1 MQFLIVGLLLLLL
14 LLLYAGRV
22 ARMDPKAGARTIR
35 KGGGYGLLGLAIGL
49 GLAGRIGMAIPLGL
63 IGGWL
68 LGWRLPGLGG
78 GQMGPIPG
86 NAQRSGGQASTVRA
100 DFVEMTLDHD
110 TGDMDGEVLAGQFA
124 GRKLSSMETSD
135 LLALLRETLSH
146 DAQSA
151 KLIEAYLDRVTPDWR
166 DQPGARGSETS
177 DAAASGPMTIAEAYR
192 ILGLWP
198 GAKPEDIRRA
208 HREMMKK
215 FHPDQGGS
223 TYLAMKINEAKDTLL
238 AQFSQRQAG

>member
-1 MQFLIVGLLLLLL
+1 MQFLLIGFLLLFLLL
-14 LLLYAGRV
+14 IYAGRV
-22 ARMDPKAGARTIR
+22 ARMDPKAGARAIR
-35 KGGGYGLLGLAIGL
+35 KVGGYGLVGLAIGL
-49 GLAGRIGMAIPLGL
+49 GLAGRIGMAIPLAL

-68 LGWRLPGLGG
+68 LGWRLPGIG
-78 GQMGPIPG
+78 GQTGPIPG
-86 NAQRSGGQASTVRA
+86 NTQRSGGQASTVRA

-124 GRKLSSMETSD
+124 GRKLSSMETSE
-135 LLALLRETLSH
+135 LLALLRETLSA

-151 KLIEAYLDRVTPDWR
+151 KLVEAYLDRTAPQWR
-166 DQPGARGSETS
+166 DQPGARASETS
-177 DAAASGPMTIAEAYR
+177 DAAASGPMTVAEAYR
-192 ILGLWP
+192 VLGLWP
-198 GAKPEDIRRA
+198 GAKPDEIRRA

>member
-1 MQFLIVGLLLLLL
+1 MQFLIIGVLLLLL

-22 ARMDPKAGARTIR
+22 ARMDPKAGARAIR
-35 KGGGYGLLGLAIGL
+35 KGGGYGLLGIAVGL
-49 GLAGRIGMAIPLGL
+49 GLAGRIGMAIPLAL

-86 NAQRSGGQASTVRA
+86 NAQPSGGQASTVRA

-124 GRKLSSMETSD
+124 GRKLSGMATSEV
-135 LLALLRETLSH
+135 LALLRETLSH

-151 KLIEAYLDRVTPDWR
+151 KLVEAYLDRVAPDWR
-166 DQPGARGSETS
+166 DQPGARTSETS
-177 DAAASGPMTIAEAYR
+177 DAAAAGPMTIAEAYR

-198 GAKPEDIRRA
+198 GAKADDIRRA

-215 FHPDQGGS
+215 FHPDHGGS

-238 AQFSQRQAG
+238 AQFSQKQAG

>member
-1 MQFLIVGLLLLLL
+1 MQFLIIGVLLLLL

-22 ARMDPKAGARTIR
+22 ARMSPKAGARAIR
-35 KGGGYGLLGLAIGL
+35 RGGGYGLLGLAIGL
-49 GLAGRIGMAIPLGL
+49 GLAGRIGMAIPLAL

-68 LGWRLPGLGG
+68 LGWRLPSIG
-78 GQMGPIPG
+78 GQTGPIPG
-86 NAQRSGGQASTVRA
+86 NARPSGGQASTVRA
-100 DFVEMTLDHD
+100 EFVEMTLDHD
-110 TGDMDGEVLAGQFA
+110 TGNMDGEVLAGQYA
-124 GRKLSSMETSD
+124 GRRLSSMETSE
-135 LLALLRETLSH
+135 LLTLLRETLSH

-151 KLIEAYLDRVTPDWR
+151 KLVEAYLDRVAPDWR
-166 DQPGARGSETS
+166 DQPGARASETS

-198 GAKPEDIRRA
+198 GAKPEEIRRA

-238 AQFSQRQAG
+238 AQFSQKQAG

>member
-1 MQFLIVGLLLLLL
+1 MQFLIIGVLLLLL

-22 ARMDPKAGARTIR
+22 ARMDPKAGARAIR

-49 GLAGRIGMAIPLGL
+49 GLAGRIGMAIPLAL

-68 LGWRLPGLGG
+68 LGWRLPFG
-78 GQMGPIPG
+78 GQAGPIPG
-86 NAQRSGGQASTVRA
+86 NARPSGGQASTVRA

-110 TGDMDGEVLAGQFA
+110 TGSMDGEVLAGQFT
-124 GRKLSSMETSD
+124 GRKLSEMETSD
-135 LLALLRETLSH
+135 LLALLRETLAS

-151 KLIEAYLDRVTPDWR
+151 KLVEAYLDRTAPEWR
-166 DQPGARGSETS
+166 DQPGARGSDTS
-177 DAAASGPMTIAEAYR
+177 DAAASGPMTITEAYR

-198 GAKPEDIRRA
+198 GAKADDIRRA

>member
-1 MQFLIVGLLLLLL
+1 MQFLLIGLLLLLL

-22 ARMDPKAGARTIR
+22 ARMDPKAGARAIR
-35 KGGGYGLLGLAIGL
+35 KGGGWGLVALAVAL
-49 GLAGRIGMAIPLGL
+49 GLAGRIGMAVPLGL

-68 LGWRLPGLGG
+68 LGWRLPFG
-78 GQMGPIPG
+78 GQSGPIPG
-86 NAQRSGGQASTVRA
+86 NARPSGGQTSTVRA
-100 DFVEMTLDHD
+100 AFVEMTLDHD

-124 GRKLSSMETSD
+124 GRKLSAMTTGD
-135 LLALLRETLSH
+135 LLALLRETLNS

-151 KLIEAYLDRVTPDWR
+151 KLVEAYLDRTAPDWR
-166 DQPGARGSETS
+166 DRPGARASETS
-177 DAAASGPMTIAEAYR
+177 DAAASGPMSVAEAYR

-238 AQFSQRQAG
+238 AQFARREAG

>member
-1 MQFLIVGLLLLLL
+1 MQFLIIGMLLLLL

-22 ARMDPKAGARTIR
+22 ARMDPKAGARAIR

-68 LGWRLPGLGG
+68 LGWRLPSIG
-78 GQMGPIPG
+78 GQTGPIPG
-86 NAQRSGGQASTVRA
+86 NARPAGGQTSTVRA

-110 TGDMDGEVLAGQFA
+110 TGNMDGEVLAGQFA
-124 GRKLSSMETSD
+124 GRKLSGMETSE

-151 KLIEAYLDRVTPDWR
+151 KLVEAYLDRVAPDWR

-177 DAAASGPMTIAEAYR
+177 DAAAAGPMTVAEAYR

-198 GAKPEDIRRA
+198 GAKPEEIRRA
-208 HREMMKK
+208 HRDMIKK

-223 TYLAMKINEAKDTLL
+223 TYLAIKINEAKDTLL
-238 AQFSQRQAG
+238 AQFSQQKAG

>member
-1 MQFLIVGLLLLLL
+1 MQFLLIGVLLLLLL
-14 LLLYAGRV
+14 LIYAGRV
-22 ARMDPKAGARTIR
+22 ARMDPKAGARAIR

-49 GLAGRIGMAIPLGL
+49 GLAGRIGMAIPLAL

-68 LGWRLPGLGG
+68 LGWRLPSLGG

-110 TGDMDGEVLAGQFA
+110 TGDMDGEVLNGRFE
-124 GRKLSSMETSD
+124 GRKLSSMETAE

-151 KLIEAYLDRVTPDWR
+151 KLVEAYLDRVAPDWR
-166 DQPGARGSETS
+166 DQPGARTSETS

>member
-1 MQFLIVGLLLLLL
+1 MQFFLIGLLLLLL

-22 ARMDPKAGARTIR
+22 ARMDPKAGARALKR
-35 KGGGYGLLGLAIGL
+35 FGGYGLIGLAAGL
-49 GLAGRIGMAIPLGL
+49 GLAGRIGMAVPLAL

-68 LGWRLPGLGG
+68 LGWRLPFGG
-78 GQMGPIPG
+78 RHSGPIPG
-86 NAQRSGGQASTVRA
+86 NTQPRGGQTSTVRA

-110 TGDMDGEVLAGQFA
+110 TGDMDGEVLAGQFE
-124 GRKLSSMETSD
+124 GRKLSDMDSEE
-135 LLALLRETLSH
+135 LLALLRETLAS
-146 DAQSA
+146 DTQSA
-151 KLIEAYLDRVTPDWR
+151 KLVEAYLDRVAPDWR
-166 DQPGARGSETS
+166 DRPGARKSDTS
-177 DAAASGPMTIAEAYR
+177 DAAASGPMTTAEAYR

-198 GAKPEDIRRA
+198 GAKQDDIRRA

-238 AQFSQRQAG
+238 AQFSRRKAG

>member
-1 MQFLIVGLLLLLL
+1 MQFLIAGLLLLLL

-22 ARMDPKAGARTIR
+22 ARMDPKAGARAIR

-49 GLAGRIGMAIPLGL
+49 GLAGRIGMAIPLAL
-63 IGGWL
+63 TGGWL
-68 LGWRLPGLGG
+68 LGWRLPFLGG
-78 GQMGPIPG
+78 GQTGPAPG
-86 NAQRSGGQASTVRA
+86 NARPSGGQTSTVRA

-110 TGDMDGEVLAGQFA
+110 TGNMDGEVLDGQFA
-124 GRKLSSMETSD
+124 GRSLSSMETSE

-151 KLIEAYLDRVTPDWR
+151 KLVEAYLDRVAPDWR
-166 DQPGARGSETS
+166 DQPGARASQTS
-177 DAAASGPMTIAEAYR
+177 DAAASGPMTVAEAYR